1 MPKVSAAF
9 TTYDAKAN
17 REDLSD
23 IINNIDPFD
32 TPVMTAIGSGK
43 KAANRT
49 FDWQTEK
56 LRAVNKANAQIEG
69 DTTTRKAA
77 QPTARQSN
85 VAQILEDNAT
95 VSGSQ
100 EAGNPA
106 GKKSEMAHQMA
117 LVSKALKRD
126 LEAIIS
132 GEQARAVGD
141 DGTPAA
147 RKTRALEHFITTN
160 VNYGNL
166 GANAANADTP
176 LTDGTQRAFTEAQQN
191 AVLQLCY
198 ENGGEPSLI
207 VLGPGPKRVFSTFV
221 GRAATQVQVGQKTV
235 TNTVEVYQSDFG
247 TLKAV
252 PSRFSRARTALYLDP
267 QYAALRWYRPWHT
280 EELGKIGDADTK
292 VIRGEVG
299 LEVGNEAAH
308 GKVAD
313 LITTGPA

>member
-1 MPKVSAAF
+1 MAKISAAF

-32 TPVMTAIGSGK
+32 TPVVTAIGSGK
-43 KAANRT
+43 RATNRS
-49 FDWQTEK
+49 FDWQTEA
-56 LRAVNKANAQIEG
+56 LRAVNRTNAKVEG
-69 DTTTRKAA
+69 DATTRNAST
-77 QPTARQSN
+77 PTTREGN
-85 VAQILEDNAT
+85 VTQILEDNAT

-106 GKKSEMAHQMA
+106 GKKKEMSHQMS

-132 GEQARAVGD
+132 GEQALVEGS
-141 DGTPAA
+141 DGTA
-147 RKTRALEHFITTN
+147 RRTRALEHFIQTN
-160 VNYGNL
+160 VSYGAT
-166 GANAANADTP
+166 GANGASKTAP
-176 LTDGTQRAFTEAQQN
+176 LTDGTPRAFTESLQN

-207 VLGPGPKRVFSTFV
+207 VLGPGPKRTFSSFV

-267 QYAALRWYRPWHT
+267 QYASLRWYRPWHT
-280 EELGKIGDADTK
+280 ETLGKIGDADTN

-299 LEVGNEAAH
+299 LEVGNEKAH